1 MTEALKIDKPDC
13 SDTFEIQTE
22 LQTAHTEELEHDR
35 FTHKITLTVDEDTK
49 KPQNLD
55 KTYILVKIHFF
66 APQTVLSWQIPVT
79 VSFTP
84 SQETCIIKTLTFSP
98 RLVKIHYK
106 VGQGPLETVLPRA
119 TQSPDCHKLI
129 NLVIISAE
137 SQFLEPY

>member
-55 KTYILVKIHFF
+55 KTYILVKNTLFCLSDS
-66 APQTVLSWQIPVT
+66 PQLADP
-79 VSFTP
+79 
-84 SQETCIIKTLTFSP
+84 CH
-98 RLVKIHYK
+98 RLLYSISGDMYY
-106 VGQGPLETVLPRA
+106 QDIDF
-119 TQSPDCHKLI
+119 QS
-129 NLVIISAE
+129 A
-137 SQFLEPY
+137 FG